1 MTRSTIDRA
10 VGRRLRLARLVMNF
24 THEDLAASMGVERLE
39 IVRYE
44 TGAARLQSRDIVGLV
59 DRLKVP
65 LSWFFLG
72 LEDDVLET
80 GVADEIELALQM
92 SGVKDL
98 QFLREFRELF
108 ARFTA
113 AAGMKDERN
122 GFITQARVLMGQ
134 RIAARA
140 RLLSFLQELKS
151 CR

>member
-65 LSWFFLG
+65 VSWFFLG
-72 LEDDVLET
+72 LEDDALET
-80 GVADEIELALQM
+80 DVADEIELALQM

-98 QFLREFRELF
+98 QFVREFRELF
-108 ARFTA
+108 AQFN
-113 AAGMKDERN
+113 AAGMKDQR
-122 GFITQARVLMGQ
+122 GRLISQARELMSK

-140 RLLSFLQELKS
+140 RFLSFLRELKS